1 MELLAVSQG
10 ARPSRRWRGV
20 HKALADPLRIQLLEA
35 LWDRPRSAGELA
47 ECVDLPADRLYYH
60 LAQLEA
66 AGLVEVS
73 EYRRLARGKVERIY
87 SPATVEPPGDAAT
100 PEEIT
105 AFLNSVLD
113 ATKAD
118 IAAAHRAQDGGRR
131 RDVFVHRG
139 TVRLTDTALT
149 RLHAR
154 IDELLGEL
162 STSGDGVWTR
172 IVITL
177 ADLQDRDP
185 TEDTP

>member
-1 MELLAVSQG
+1 MELLAVSRG
-10 ARPSRRWRGV
+10 VKSSRRWRGV

-73 EYRRLARGKVERIY
+73 AYWRLARGKQERIY

-100 PEEIT
+100 PEETT

-118 IAAAHRAQDGGRR
+118 IA
-131 RDVFVHRG
+131 
-139 TVRLTDTALT
+139 
-149 RLHAR
+149 
-154 IDELLGEL
+154 
-162 STSGDGVWTR
+162 
-172 IVITL
+172 
-177 ADLQDRDP
+177 
-185 TEDTP
+185 